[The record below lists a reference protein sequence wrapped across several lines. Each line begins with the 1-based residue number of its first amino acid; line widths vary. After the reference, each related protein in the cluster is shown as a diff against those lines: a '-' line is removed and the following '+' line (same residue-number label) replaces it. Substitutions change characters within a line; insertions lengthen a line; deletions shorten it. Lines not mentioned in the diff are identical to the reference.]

1 MSDQFNENNYIEI
14 WTYDFSSYFLGQFNE
29 LVGTQIPFSQ
39 LGYPTLI
46 ELLKSIPGLQK
57 EGFNQEGDM
66 VVSLD
71 ASQSGMSHIQDMVK
85 RQQGHKAKQRSTAAR
100 YVVSR
105 AAPVRYPEL
114 LEIIFYYIFDDIKHM
129 HFRCSVEAT
138 LLQDL

>member
-1 MSDQFNENNYIEI
+1 M
-14 WTYDFSSYFLGQFNE
+14 
-29 LVGTQIPFSQ
+29 GTQIPFAQ

-105 AAPVRYPEL
+105 AAPVSHLNCLKLFFITPLNDNKNAFQIQRRSYFAPRFVSNFILPHHGIL
-114 LEIIFYYIFDDIKHM
+114 LY
-129 HFRCSVEAT
+129 
-138 LLQDL
+138 